1 MMDRMEILKLAIGAS
16 KDAKEALALARDM
29 VAFVQEEKAPPAPL
43 QAKAVIQS
51 APTEIMPIR
60 SKNIVD
66 MSRKR
71 WTSEDCHK
79 AATLLDNG
87 ASYTQVG
94 EILGRSRKSI
104 QIAMAR
110 GQIPAKNHKLN
121 EALQVAAAKGALAKG
136 LKLSDK
142 MLDLLTSPNNQAG

>member
-1 MMDRMEILKLAIGAS
+1 MDRMEILKLAIGAS

-51 APTEIMPIR
+51 ALPGIVPIR
-60 SKNIVD
+60 AKNTLD
-66 MSRKR
+66 NSRKR
-71 WTSEDCHK
+71 WTNEDCHK

-104 QIAMAR
+104 RAAMAR

-121 EALQVAAAKGALAKG
+121 EALQVAVAKGHLQK
-136 LKLSDK
+136 D
-142 MLDLLTSPNNQAG
+142 